1 MSMMSTCGIQYSENV
16 GDFYNCYNNS
26 TVDGSTMVLGSKTFT
41 HADFTFENT
50 TQSEWRP
57 LFSYYFGQCVTS
69 NNIDTL
75 EEGQFLKIYLN
86 KSMDYKI
93 WLHDPDFFYLSL
105 NPESVPKLE
114 LKYDP
119 LRHIKNKFKNR
130 KYFSVLNYIH
140 QQKHTTINR
149 PQESIVKLQ
158 SKCLRLKVLCLS
170 TRLSLI

>member
-114 LKYDP
+114 LKYKM
-119 LRHIKNKFKNR
+119 H
-130 KYFSVLNYIH
+130 
-140 QQKHTTINR
+140 
-149 PQESIVKLQ
+149 
-158 SKCLRLKVLCLS
+158 
-170 TRLSLI
+170 

>member
-1 MSMMSTCGIQYSENV
+1 
-16 GDFYNCYNNS
+16 
-26 TVDGSTMVLGSKTFT
+26 MVLNTRKFSYE
-41 HADFTFENT
+41 HYTFENT
-50 TQSEWRP
+50 TQSDWKIISS
-57 LFSYYFGQCVTS
+57 FYFGQCVTS
-69 NNIDTL
+69 NNIDSL
-75 EEGQFLKIYLN
+75 KDGQFLKIYLN

-149 PQESIVKLQ
+149 PQESIVKVQ
-158 SKCLRLKVLCLS
+158 SKCLCYDQKSQV
-170 TRLSLI
+170 